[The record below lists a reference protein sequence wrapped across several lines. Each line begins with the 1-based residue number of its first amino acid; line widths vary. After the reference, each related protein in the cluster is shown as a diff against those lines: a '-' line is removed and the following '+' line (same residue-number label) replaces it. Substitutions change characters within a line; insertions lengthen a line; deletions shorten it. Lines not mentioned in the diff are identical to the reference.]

1 MKIKKRT
8 LCLLTLFILVLILHL
23 TDLSPV
29 WAWGWYG
36 EKVNKFYADYP
47 GVPLLAIFTVA
58 LFGIFFANFKEKNI
72 V

>member
-8 LCLLTLFILVLILHL
+8 FCLLTLFILVLILHL

-29 WAWGWYG
+29 WAWDWYA

-47 GVPLLAIFTVA
+47 RVPLLAIFAVV
-58 LFGIFFANFKEKNI
+58 LFGSFFANIKEKNI